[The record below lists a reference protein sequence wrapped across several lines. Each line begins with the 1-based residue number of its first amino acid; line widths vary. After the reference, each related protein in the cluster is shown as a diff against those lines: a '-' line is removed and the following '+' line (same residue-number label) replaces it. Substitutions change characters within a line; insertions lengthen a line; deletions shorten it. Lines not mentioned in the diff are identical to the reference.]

1 VRRFKNVQDYMT
13 DVMQMPDIGSSPAL
27 AEFLKSPAKASSSRS
42 RARMPPAAHAPMAS
56 LVRNFE
62 EGLRLGLESAA
73 VEPSAEQ
80 RREKVAAARRVL
92 LAASAIQR
100 NFRRARRRAGR
111 ARLAAIAAGVA
122 AAEEAERGAEVAAA
136 AAAAAAASTA
146 AAAGAA
152 AGAVAGCMA
161 ACVKAAHDAA
171 AAATAARAEAERQ
184 AAWERQ
190 MVVRVQARWRIKK
203 CGLALGLL
211 RCARAAADAEA
222 KAAEAAAAAA
232 AAKAEAEAEA
242 AAEAA
247 AEVAAEAAAEAA
259 AVKAAAEAAAEAA
272 EELRSFQASLAG
284 EGVCVLKHRP
294 KGAPQEKLLSG
305 APPFAQLLWSD
316 CAKGKKKGKAKAVAL
331 GAGWKVVESARES
344 TGGAPPGSKAS
355 ASAAGS
361 SSSSATATVTVE
373 GRDRSLTLSAAPGS
387 AAMTAPRLAANLRA
401 LLRAHL
407 GGGQ

>member
-1 VRRFKNVQDYMT
+1 
-13 DVMQMPDIGSSPAL
+13 
-27 AEFLKSPAKASSSRS
+27 
-42 RARMPPAAHAPMAS
+42 
-56 LVRNFE
+56 
-62 EGLRLGLESAA
+62 
-73 VEPSAEQ
+73 
-80 RREKVAAARRVL
+80 
-92 LAASAIQR
+92 
-100 NFRRARRRAGR
+100 
-111 ARLAAIAAGVA
+111 
-122 AAEEAERGAEVAAA
+122 
-136 AAAAAAASTA
+136 
-146 AAAGAA
+146 
-152 AGAVAGCMA
+152 
-161 ACVKAAHDAA
+161 
-171 AAATAARAEAERQ
+171 
-184 AAWERQ
+184 

-242 AAEAA
+242 AAEVA

-259 AVKAAAEAAAEAA
+259 AAKAAAEAA

-407 GGGQ
+407 GPWRRSVIDSPGSGRQAPDESPRTAET